1 MLRFRLFEMDLA
13 SGELRK
19 DGLKVRLREQPLQV
33 LVALLEWPRE
43 VVPREELQK
52 RLWPQDTSTNFDRRL
67 NEAINRLR
75 DALGDDVTSPR
86 FIETLPQRGYRFL
99 AGR

>member
-1 MLRFRLFEMDLA
+1 MDLA

-19 DGLKVRLREQPLQV
+19 DGLKVKLREQPLQV

-52 RLWPQDTSTNFDRRL
+52 RLWPQDTSTNFDRGL

-75 DALGDDVTSPR
+75 DVLGDDATSRREP
-86 FIETLPQRGYRFL
+86 TG
-99 AGR
+99 